1 MATVE
6 PRFPI
11 PDHVTIA
18 KDCIKL
24 YLREKEE
31 LKQMLAGRRVCLT
44 IDRWTSLQNLDYLC
58 LTAHFIDSDWNHQK
72 KILNLC
78 LVPNHKGETI
88 GKVVESCLLEW
99 GIDKIFTVTVVDNS
113 SSNDATIDYLR
124 RKGKDSEGSILSC
137 EFLHMRS
144 YTKIFNLIVQEGLED
159 LSESIDKI
167 RNAVRYVQ
175 SSSTGSEKFKACVE
189 KEKILCETLVCL
201 DLPTRWN
208 LHI

>member
-1 MATVE
+1 M
-6 PRFPI
+6 
-11 PDHVTIA
+11 
-18 KDCIKL
+18 
-24 YLREKEE
+24 
-31 LKQMLAGRRVCLT
+31 
-44 IDRWTSLQNLDYLC
+44 
-58 LTAHFIDSDWNHQK
+58 
-72 KILNLC
+72 
-78 LVPNHKGETI
+78 
-88 GKVVESCLLEW
+88 VESCLLEC
-99 GIDKIFTVTVVDNS
+99 GIDKIFTVTVDNS
-113 SSNDATIDYLR
+113 SSNDVTIDYLR

-167 RNAVRYVQ
+167 RNVVRYVQ

>member
-1 MATVE
+1 MEREGFLEFMATVE

-11 PDHVTIA
+11 QDHVTVA

-88 GKVVESCLLEW
+88 GKVVESCLPEW
-99 GIDKIFTVTVVDNS
+99 GIDKIFTVIVDNS
-113 SSNDATIDYLR
+113 SSNDVTIDYLR

-167 RNAVRYVQ
+167 RNAVRYV
-175 SSSTGSEKFKACVE
+175 
-189 KEKILCETLVCL
+189 
-201 DLPTRWN
+201 
-208 LHI
+208 

>member
-1 MATVE
+1 M
-6 PRFPI
+6 I
-11 PDHVTIA
+11 GTI
-18 KDCIKL
+18 
-24 YLREKEE
+24 R
-31 LKQMLAGRRVCLT
+31 
-44 IDRWTSLQNLDYLC
+44 
-58 LTAHFIDSDWNHQK
+58 K

-99 GIDKIFTVTVVDNS
+99 GIDKIFTVTVDNS
-113 SSNDATIDYLR
+113 SSNDVTIDYLR
-124 RKGKDSEGSILSC
+124 RKGKDSECSILSC

-167 RNAVRYVQ
+167 RNVVRYVQ

-189 KEKILCETLVCL
+189 KGE
-201 DLPTRWN
+201 DSM
-208 LHI
+208 